1 MARCLIGLALLPVPL
16 AAQMH
21 VPIGFIAGVTRADF
35 HGKDVT
41 GGKGVTGL
49 VFGGLVHLEL
59 PGPLALEPQLLYIHK
74 GGRLSGEGATATF
87 EIGYLQLPVLLRREH
102 TLAPA
107 SRLSLA
113 LFAGPAAGFTTR
125 CTVTVEAVSFNPIN
139 TTVLGLDTRSVRP
152 TGH

>member
-1 MARCLIGLALLPVPL
+1 MCPGSWWLMARCLIGLALLPVPL

-87 EIGYLQLPVLLRREH
+87 EIGYLQC
-102 TLAPA
+102 
-107 SRLSLA
+107 
-113 LFAGPAAGFTTR
+113 R
-125 CTVTVEAVSFNPIN
+125 CCSAVSTHWLPPPGF
-139 TTVLGLDTRSVRP
+139 RSRSSRAQQQALP
-152 TGH
+152 PGAL